1 MLIMILV
8 LAVLAIVYRRH
19 LVYKKKR
26 QDELGKI
33 ASGYMETLYKYQK
46 AERQLSLIKTS
57 TDSIIREN
65 QKEIDSLN
73 QQLLVY
79 RQKMESL
86 KRKDIETALQR
97 SETVLLFKDKAKGKK
112 NQTAPDQTEWH
123 ALASLLEEHLP
134 TFYTAITQDGSLSE
148 QEKRTCMLSRL
159 KFSNGEIAILLDT
172 SPQRITNVKK
182 NSNCKLFGEETATS
196 LNKNLMNL

>member
-57 TDSIIREN
+57 TESIIREN

-112 NQTAPDQTEWH
+112 NRLRLTKQNGM
-123 ALASLLEEHLP
+123 LLLLYWKSTFQHSILP
-134 TFYTAITQDGSLSE
+134 
-148 QEKRTCMLSRL
+148 
-159 KFSNGEIAILLDT
+159 
-172 SPQRITNVKK
+172 
-182 NSNCKLFGEETATS
+182 
-196 LNKNLMNL
+196 